1 MKELLI
7 ENYQPLLSLAQTQQ
21 AIGYVKD
28 FFEKHLAASL
38 GLVRVT
44 APLFL
49 LPSTGLN
56 DELTG
61 KEKRVCFSLDKVA
74 EEVEIV
80 QSLAKWKRHAL
91 ARYGFALGHGL
102 YADMN
107 AIRKDEELDFLHSAY
122 VDQWDWEKIITK
134 EQRSLDYLKET
145 VRTIY
150 QVLKETEAALHQM
163 YPVLSPVLPEDIYF
177 ITTTELEA
185 LYPDFDP
192 RQREDAICKQYGA
205 VFLMQIG
212 LPLKDGKPHDERAAD
227 YDDWLYNGDLLLYYP
242 VLDQAFELSSM
253 GIRVDEQSLVWQLHV
268 KNETEKL
275 QKPYAQ
281 DLLSGKLPYT
291 IGGGIGQ
298 SRMCMFFLKKV
309 HIGEVQAS
317 VWPEEDRYKLAE
329 KKIPLL

>member
-1 MKELLI
+1 M
-7 ENYQPLLSLAQTQQ
+7 
-21 AIGYVKD
+21 
-28 FFEKHLAASL
+28 
-38 GLVRVT
+38 
-44 APLFL
+44 
-49 LPSTGLN
+49 
-56 DELTG
+56 
-61 KEKRVCFSLDKVA
+61 
-74 EEVEIV
+74 
-80 QSLAKWKRHAL
+80 
-91 ARYGFALGHGL
+91 
-102 YADMN
+102 
-107 AIRKDEELDFLHSAY
+107 
-122 VDQWDWEKIITK
+122 
-134 EQRSLDYLKET
+134 KET

-329 KKIPLL
+329 KRFRCCKLQLKRKWSIMKNGGEEVCWYWVLKAVVMKRRWRSSKTEKKFYAM